1 MNCVDHFRGF
11 SHLELG
17 LANFSLVWQSPW
29 EMLGSGTRRRIHY
42 IVFLDCMYLRCHS
55 LHTGLHDDSYMKI
68 QSALTNED
76 SRMSHWIAPLG
87 DLALAT
93 GCSSVCQSS
102 FVPINSNTL
111 TLPQIEPT
119 SNTETAVTQTEMGKN
134 ISSSNSH
141 CKTPQSYKSTTNPP
155 SLAHYNAM
163 ADMIAYPFIPLPV
176 CSPLDFPY
184 QDFSSISTFS
194 YDSLADPDPSNYSY
208 VPNSTGDT
216 SYPLSVDTTP
226 SNQTDTG
233 PLLIED
239 QTGDEESMSS
249 SGNGWLCAPISLE
262 YSDNCCMNQLKTY
275 PSGGERKPDPY
286 RSTVRESYL
295 ISPNDTLCNDQAG
308 AHKCN
313 YSSPVTGEPCGAI
326 LSRVYDCNRHEDSI
340 LLDSEKEFK
349 YHLGGEAG
357 LSTRCQGTV
366 T

>member
-1 MNCVDHFRGF
+1 MRLNETHVG
-11 SHLELG
+11 LG
-17 LANFSLVWQSPW
+17 VSQVGSFDPTDTVPPFLPLQ
-29 EMLGSGTRRRIHY
+29 LGH
-42 IVFLDCMYLRCHS
+42 
-55 LHTGLHDDSYMKI
+55 

-76 SRMSHWIAPLG
+76 SRMSHWNAPLG
-87 DLALAT
+87 ELALAT

-102 FVPINSNTL
+102 FVPISSNTL

-119 SNTETAVTQTEMGKN
+119 SNTDTAVTQTEMGKN
-134 ISSSNSH
+134 TSSSYSH
-141 CKTPQSYKSTTNPP
+141 CKTPKSCNSTTSPP

-184 QDFSSISTFS
+184 QDFSSISTFP
-194 YDSLADPDPSNYSY
+194 YDALADPGPSNYSY
-208 VPNSTGDT
+208 VLNSTGDT
-216 SYPLSVDTTP
+216 SYPLSVDTAP
-226 SNQTDTG
+226 SNNLGVLHQTDTG
-233 PLLIED
+233 PLLIEY

-249 SGNGWLCAPISLE
+249 SGNGSLCAPISLE
-262 YSDNCCMNQLKTY
+262 SSDNCCMNQLKTY

-286 RSTVRESYL
+286 RSTVREAYL

-340 LLDSEKEFK
+340 LLDSEKGFK
-349 YHLGGEAG
+349 CHLCSKKAYKRKDG
-357 LSTRCQGTV
+357 LSKNMQKMHKEQAFHHRYLQSNKTQCHKY
-366 T
+366 